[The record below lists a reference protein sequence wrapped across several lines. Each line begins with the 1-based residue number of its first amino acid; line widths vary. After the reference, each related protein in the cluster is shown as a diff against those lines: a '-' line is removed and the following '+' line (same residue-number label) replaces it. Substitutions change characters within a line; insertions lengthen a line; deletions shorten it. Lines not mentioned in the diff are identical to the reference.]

1 MRKEGSW
8 AAGAVI
14 RTREQAAVLF
24 PDVYSGG
31 GPLEIP
37 VITSV
42 HIWQNGKPVVDCG
55 GGNPKGDLLPYL
67 KRSQLFAHHAAVP
80 PGAAAFCDRSQ
91 RHL

>member
-1 MRKEGSW
+1 MAQRD
-8 AAGAVI
+8 AVI

-42 HIWQNGKPVVDCG
+42 HIWQNGKPVVVWRRLAIPTG
-55 GGNPKGDLLPYL
+55 
-67 KRSQLFAHHAAVP
+67 
-80 PGAAAFCDRSQ
+80 
-91 RHL
+91 